1 MALPEVLVPPT
12 GTVWGDNLR
21 HGELSCRL
29 GKSSNSSIA
38 MAEDVVGN
46 IGAISFWAG
55 CFGNDP
61 DANLRVDFSTDQGA
75 TWFELGDFTFKKGI
89 LQHITM
95 EVIANGT
102 VRFRIVQTS
111 GLRVN
116 IDDITL
122 YKRIEGPIPPP
133 PTIKGDVN
141 RDGEV
146 TVADVNAVILFIL
159 NASRDAEA
167 ELPADV
173 NCDGEV
179 TIADINMII
188 SIIVGAA

>member
-1 MALPEVLVPPT
+1 M
-12 GTVWGDNLR
+12 
-21 HGELSCRL
+21 
-29 GKSSNSSIA
+29 
-38 MAEDVVGN
+38 
-46 IGAISFWAG
+46 
-55 CFGNDP
+55 
-61 DANLRVDFSTDQGA
+61 
-75 TWFELGDFTFKKGI
+75 
-89 LQHITM
+89 
-95 EVIANGT
+95 
-102 VRFRIVQTS
+102 RFRIVQTS

-122 YKRIEGPIPPP
+122 YKRIEGPIPPT

-159 NASRDAEA
+159 NATRDAEA

-188 SIIVGAA
+188 SIIIGGA